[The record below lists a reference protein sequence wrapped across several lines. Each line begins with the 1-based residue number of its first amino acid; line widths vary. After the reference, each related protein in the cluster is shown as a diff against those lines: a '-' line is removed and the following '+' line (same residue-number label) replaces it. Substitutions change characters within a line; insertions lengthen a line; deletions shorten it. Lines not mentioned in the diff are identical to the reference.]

1 MLQLA
6 NIQPGEIVVDPM
18 CGGGSIPIEGAI
30 AFNKGFHIGGDYHEK
45 AVFR

>member
-6 NIQPGEIVVDPM
+6 NIQPGDIVVDPM

-30 AFNKGFHIGGDYHEK
+30 SFQSGFQICGDNHEK
-45 AVFR
+45 AI